1 MTEAR
6 NGYFADFGRIE
17 DLRKAITDGFVY
29 DGRRSIYRQR
39 RHGASSA
46 SNPGRQFV
54 VFNQNHDQIANADAG
69 RRFSELLTL
78 EQQKLAAAILIC
90 APDLPMLFMG
100 EEFGAS
106 SPFNYFTS
114 FTDPALAR
122 AVSEGRR
129 REYESF
135 FKDRPFPDPQAL
147 DTFAGS
153 QLDWTETARSPHREL
168 LALHR
173 ALIALRKENRCLSN
187 CRKDLTEVSLSEG
200 AREDARWMIIRRNDP
215 AGAIALI
222 FCNLSSAALT
232 VPIPR
237 EAPAFAL
244 ALFTGEQRFGGTPA
258 APSPPAVID
267 SSSAGIELARFSAAL
282 YLGATVHQ

>member
-1 MTEAR
+1 
-6 NGYFADFGRIE
+6 
-17 DLRKAITDGFVY
+17 
-29 DGRRSIYRQR
+29 
-39 RHGASSA
+39 
-46 SNPGRQFV
+46 
-54 VFNQNHDQIANADAG
+54 
-69 RRFSELLTL
+69 
-78 EQQKLAAAILIC
+78 
-90 APDLPMLFMG
+90 MLFMG

-135 FKDRPFPDPQAL
+135 FRDRPFPDPQAL

-200 AREDARWMIIRRNDP
+200 ARDEDARWMIIRRNDP
-215 AGAIALI
+215 AGGIALI

-267 SSSAGIELARFSAAL
+267 SSSAGIVLARFSAAL
-282 YLGATVHQ
+282 YLGATGHQ